1 MSRIGLAMLFDRA
14 GGSLTETIRNEI
26 EKVELKRPHHQGLIE
41 KVRKR
46 WDAWDLKEEE
56 QGDDCLE
63 FDSFYNGFMAPYFGC
78 YRCEDTKQALQA
90 IDMDNDDRVDW
101 SEFLVYL
108 KWPLREYPGI
118 VEEEELVDVAF
129 RKGIIPTMKDEIII
143 VT

>member
-1 MSRIGLAMLFDRA
+1 MSRVGLAMLFDRA
-14 GGSLTETIRNEI
+14 GGSLTEAIRDEI
-26 EKVELKRPHHQGLIE
+26 EKVELKRPHHQSLILE
-41 KVRKR
+41 VRKR

-56 QGDDCLE
+56 EGDSCLE

-90 IDMDNDDRVDW
+90 IDMDNDGKVDW

-108 KWPLREYPGI
+108 KWALREYPDI

-129 RKGIIPTMKDEIII
+129 RKGIIPAMRDEIIKK
-143 VT
+143 

>member
-1 MSRIGLAMLFDRA
+1 MSRVGLAMLFDRA
-14 GGSLTETIRNEI
+14 GGSLTEAIRDEI
-26 EKVELKRPHHQGLIE
+26 EKVELKKPHHQSLIE
-41 KVRKR
+41 EVRKR

-56 QGDDCLE
+56 QGDNCLE

-90 IDMDNDDRVDW
+90 IDMDNDGKVDW

-108 KWPLREYPGI
+108 KWALREYPDI

-129 RKGIIPTMKDEIII
+129 RKGIIPAMRDEIIKK
-143 VT
+143 